1 MSKKSK
7 KPLDIGYFSK
17 FLKCLSTSCQIF
29 SCYIPV
35 GTKTEAGNG
44 LENTNHD
51 IENPNPYIIVEYKE
65 PQDNKRSNPKIEL
78 SVFS

>member
-1 MSKKSK
+1 M
-7 KPLDIGYFSK
+7 
-17 FLKCLSTSCQIF
+17 
-29 SCYIPV
+29 
-35 GTKTEAGNG
+35 TEAGNG